1 MSLKQCKTKFNPRIW
16 YEIIIYS
23 HLEHPYTKP
32 NKPKCIRYGR
42 IGLRLCG
49 SVDLGRIC
57 SIPVYRCSRGWGGG
71 ALERM
76 ERELLTRVQRPK
88 ALSTQPRLSKI
99 WKEQQMVQKFPG
111 KVSRNS
117 GNCWIS
123 KMLTI
128 QPTIPAAKMNGK
140 KTSRKK
146 ISKIW
151 VYLPK
156 FVLFI
161 ENFGTCCSIC
171 HWKLTKIQ
179 SWRFGWMERAPKTL
193 LQLAE

>member
-1 MSLKQCKTKFNPRIW
+1 MHKIW
-16 YEIIIYS
+16 ENW
-23 HLEHPYTKP
+23 LEAL
-32 NKPKCIRYGR
+32 R
-42 IGLRLCG
+42 IGGPGENLLHP
-49 SVDLGRIC
+49 SL
-57 SIPVYRCSRGWGGG
+57 PLQRGVGGGG

-76 ERELLTRVQRPK
+76 ERELLTRVPRPK

-99 WKEQQMVQKFPG
+99 WKERQMVQKFPG

-117 GNCWIS
+117 RNCWIS

-128 QPTIPAAKMNGK
+128 QLIIPAAKMNGK

-171 HWKLTKIQ
+171 YWKLTKIQ